1 MSKDAERRNQLMA
14 GGYTLAWFP
23 FDGKESVI
31 GNAMQ
36 GNIFLQK
43 FALLLPP
50 KDFVVIFGPIPWL
63 ISSKIAP
70 GSLQNHAA
78 LFCGW
83 KKNVW
88 LLFSGRKHG
97 SKSFSLTTLVECLF
111 LLHWDGNFIE
121 NWQQCSLGAVNN
133 GIRSFFAKGKQNPS
147 LFVGEIPVLTCD
159 YPLVLFAFLHLLAG
173 NSNLNFLSPGKTQ
186 GKFSLFAQRGCW
198 CGPTPGELP
207 SKGKI
212 ISKLPYARRI
222 QGQFGSFSCSS
233 VCIFN

>member
-43 FALLLPP
+43 FALLLSP
-50 KDFVVIFGPIPWL
+50 KDFVVIFWSNSLAHKLKNCTQVPCKIML
-63 ISSKIAP
+63 CSSVGENKMFDCFFW
-70 GSLQNHAA
+70 QE
-78 LFCGW
+78 
-83 KKNVW
+83 
-88 LLFSGRKHG
+88 HG

-133 GIRSFFAKGKQNPS
+133 GIRSFFEFRSVA
-147 LFVGEIPVLTCD
+147 VVVVVVVVVVAVVVVVVVL
-159 YPLVLFAFLHLLAG
+159 V
-173 NSNLNFLSPGKTQ
+173 
-186 GKFSLFAQRGCW
+186 
-198 CGPTPGELP
+198 
-207 SKGKI
+207 
-212 ISKLPYARRI
+212 
-222 QGQFGSFSCSS
+222 
-233 VCIFN
+233 VVVV